1 MDGILCI
8 DKGQEVTS
16 FVCCAITRR
25 ILHEK
30 KVGHAGTLDPMATGV
45 LPILLGKATR
55 ALDFLPSH
63 DKRYTATMRFGY
75 VSDTLDIWG
84 KVSATDRPAPTLAEI
99 EAVLPAF
106 CGDIMQIPPMTS
118 ALKKDGK
125 RLYELA
131 REGIEIERAPRPV
144 TVYGLDIV
152 EYRQDVGELTI
163 DCACSKGTYI
173 RSICDDIGKALGC
186 GAVMIALRRTE
197 AAGFALTD
205 CIPISDDTLKE
216 TLEQHI
222 LPIESIFTPYPAVT
236 VSAAQ
241 AVRFGNGGALD
252 VQRLRGEVPA
262 GPVRVKA
269 PDGTFLGLGE
279 VQNEELK
286 ILKLFI

>member
-25 ILHEK
+25 ILQEK

-55 ALDFLPSH
+55 ALDFLPTH
-63 DKRYTATMRFGY
+63 DKRYTATMRFGLE
-75 VSDTLDIWG
+75 SDTLDIWG
-84 KVSATDRPAPTLAEI
+84 KVTATDKPAPTLAEI

-106 CGDIMQIPPMTS
+106 RGDILQIPPMTS

-131 REGIEIERAPRPV
+131 REGIEIEREPRPV
-144 TVYGLDIV
+144 TVYTLDIIQ
-152 EYRQDVGELTI
+152 YRQDTGELTI
-163 DCACSKGTYI
+163 DCKCSKGTYI

-186 GAVMIALRRTE
+186 GAVMTALRRTE
-197 AAGFALTD
+197 AAGFTLAD
-205 CIPISDDTLKE
+205 CIPVNDDTLKE

-222 LPIESIFTPYPAVT
+222 LPIENIFAPYPGII

-241 AVRFGNGGALD
+241 AVRFKNGGALD
-252 VQRLRGEVPA
+252 VQRLRGEVPT
-262 GPVRVKA
+262 GTIRVKA
-269 PDGTFLGLGE
+269 PDGTFLGLGQA
-279 VQNEELK
+279 QNEQLK
-286 ILKLFI
+286 VLKLFI